1 MGEYFFKR
9 LYLEMKKRMVLT
21 GALGVKGGILHYLLL
36 LMVEP
41 HRAVTECNLVPR
53 SGEGIT
59 FALWEGHFSGRGECG
74 LEQERLGPRTQLG
87 HCFQREWE
95 HWEP

>member
-1 MGEYFFKR
+1 MALKSGWSVGEYFFKR

-53 SGEGIT
+53 SGEESP
-59 FALWEGHFSGRGECG
+59 LHYGRVTLVAVESVA
-74 LEQERLGPRTQLG
+74 
-87 HCFQREWE
+87 
-95 HWEP
+95 